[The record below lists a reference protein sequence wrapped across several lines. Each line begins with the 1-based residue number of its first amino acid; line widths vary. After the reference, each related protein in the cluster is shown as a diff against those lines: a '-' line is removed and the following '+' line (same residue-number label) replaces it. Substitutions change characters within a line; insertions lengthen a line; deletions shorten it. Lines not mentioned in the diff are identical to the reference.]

1 MAEEIRFP
9 RLGWSMEEGRFVGW
23 LRASGDT
30 IREGEPLFEMEGE
43 KAVQEIESVGAGILF
58 IPPKAPQPDSVLG
71 VGTVL
76 GYLLAPGEAPPA
88 ETTPNETPVTGAAG
102 RPQASGG
109 GARAAGSSHDRSL
122 QEQLLAGGLGL
133 PEEGADSLGQD
144 TAGMSSPGG
153 PASPSVRRQAR
164 QLGVDIAQ
172 VVGSGRSGRV
182 TAADVARHSRRD
194 VDAAI
199 IEIESEDEESQVD
212 DSRDEGATMDGKT
225 ASPRARRAA
234 KALGIDWR
242 DVTGSGRSGRVRE
255 EDVLGAAKVQSRK
268 PRSAAAGKRFGPRR
282 KAIADR
288 LRASQRATVPVTLH
302 TVADVT
308 GLVAFREQQKVLQ
321 SRYVPAYTDLMAK
334 LLAGVLERHPAMSVR
349 WNDDHTDL
357 EEVPREDYHIGI
369 AVDTPDGLLVPVL
382 RSVGSRSIEGV
393 VEESKRLIG
402 RAREGRLTRDEMSG
416 GVITITNLGAYGI
429 DGFTPIINIPEISIL
444 GLGAIRR
451 EPVFVEGDRI
461 ERRDRM
467 VLSLTFDHAAVDGAP
482 AAAFLKDLVTTIEG
496 MTL

>member
-23 LRASGDT
+23 LRKSGDT

-43 KAVQEIESVGAGILF
+43 KAVQEIESVGSGILF
-58 IPPKAPQPDSVLG
+58 IPTTAPEPDSVLG
-71 VGTVL
+71 VGAVL
-76 GYLLAPGEAPPA
+76 GYLLAPGEVPPG
-88 ETTPNETPVTGAAG
+88 EAG
-102 RPQASGG
+102 GPIASAG
-109 GARAAGSSHDRSL
+109 GAKTDGSNHDRSP

-133 PEEGADSLGQD
+133 PEEELPQDDSD
-144 TAGMSSPGG
+144 TSEQGVAATSSPGG

-164 QLGVDIAQ
+164 QLGVDIAR

-182 TAADVARHSRRD
+182 TAADVARHSRSE

-199 IEIESEDEESQVD
+199 LEIESEEMASQ
-212 DSRDEGATMDGKT
+212 RDASTDTMDSVQGKT

-242 DVTGSGRSGRVRE
+242 DVPGSGRSGRVRE
-255 EDVLGAAKVQSRK
+255 ADVVGAARGQSRK
-268 PRSAAAGKRFGPRR
+268 PTSSSSSSKRFGPRR

-308 GLVAFREQQKVLQ
+308 GLVAYREQQKVLQ
-321 SRYVPAYTDLMAK
+321 SSYVPAYTDLIAK
-334 LLAGVLERHPAMSVR
+334 LLAVVLDRHPAMAVR
-349 WNDDHTDL
+349 WNGDHTDL
-357 EEVPREDYHIGI
+357 DEVPRDAFHIGI
-369 AVDTPDGLLVPVL
+369 AVDTPDGLLVPVV

-393 VEESKRLIG
+393 VEESRRLIA
-402 RAREGRLTRDEMSG
+402 RAREGRLTREEMSG
-416 GVITITNLGAYGI
+416 GVMTITNLGAYGI
-429 DGFTPIINIPEISIL
+429 DGFTPIINLPEIAIL

-451 EPVFVEGDRI
+451 EPVFREGDRV
-461 ERRDRM
+461 EARDRM
-467 VLSLTFDHAAVDGAP
+467 VLSLTFDHAAIDGAP
-482 AAAFLKDLVTTIEG
+482 AAAFLKELVTTIEG
-496 MTL
+496 MKL

>member
-23 LRASGDT
+23 LRKSGDT
-30 IREGEPLFEMEGE
+30 IREGDPLFEMEGE
-43 KAVQEIESVGAGILF
+43 KAVQEIESVGSGILF
-58 IPPKAPQPDSVLG
+58 IPPTAPEPDSVLG

-76 GYLLAPGEAPPA
+76 GYLLGPGEVL
-88 ETTPNETPVTGAAG
+88 EAG
-102 RPQASGG
+102 SPIASAG
-109 GARAAGSSHDRSL
+109 GAKTDGSNHDRSL
-122 QEQLLAGGLGL
+122 SEQLLAGGLGL
-133 PEEGADSLGQD
+133 PEEELPRDDSDASEQGV
-144 TAGMSSPGG
+144 AGTSSPGG

-164 QLGVDIAQ
+164 QLGVDIAR

-182 TAADVARHSRRD
+182 TAADVARYSRSE

-199 IEIESEDEESQVD
+199 IEIESEDEESQID
-212 DSRDEGATMDGKT
+212 DSIAAGSTMDGKT

-255 EDVLGAAKVQSRK
+255 EDVLSAARVQSRK
-268 PRSAAAGKRFGPRR
+268 PKSPAAGKRFGPRR

-308 GLVAFREQQKVLQ
+308 GLVAYREQQKVLQ
-321 SRYVPAYTDLMAK
+321 SSYVPAYTDLIAK
-334 LLAGVLERHPAMSVR
+334 LLAVVMDRHPAMAVR
-349 WNDDHTDL
+349 WNGDHTDL
-357 EEVPREDYHIGI
+357 EEVPRDAFHIGI
-369 AVDTPDGLLVPVL
+369 AVDTPDGLLVPVV

-393 VEESKRLIG
+393 VEESRRLIA
-402 RAREGRLTRDEMSG
+402 RAREGRLTREEMSG

-429 DGFTPIINIPEISIL
+429 DGFTPIINLPEIAIL

-451 EPVFVEGDRI
+451 EPVFREGDRV
-461 ERRDRM
+461 EARDRM
-467 VLSLTFDHAAVDGAP
+467 VLSLTFDHAAIDGAP
-482 AAAFLKDLVTTIEG
+482 AAAFLKELVTTIEG
-496 MTL
+496 MKL